1 LILPS
6 KNRLMKYN
14 FIFKK
19 VAIVSCL
26 FFITFSC
33 SNKSSYKVK
42 GVINGIYPDRMKMLI
57 DHDTIPGFMEPMEM
71 EFNIH
76 SSVNLEKFNLKDS
89 VHFLLTL
96 EDKKHFSSSFSIV
109 GKSLKNKKNEDNT
122 WEKDIYDP
130 IEIGDTISDASFF
143 NTSNDLLSISDSNGK
158 IRLISYIFSKCP
170 MPDMC
175 PAIVYK
181 NQYLANYF
189 KENNNIEFILISF
202 DYLYDSPN
210 VLKNIYGI
218 MEKENSNLKF
228 FSSKG
233 RVNDLYL
240 ITKQS
245 MCEFWGVEENNI
257 GHTMRSIL
265 IGPSGQ
271 LLHAYDGTDWEPSI
285 VRQDINNMIKMY
297 Y

>member
-1 LILPS
+1 MNYRFLF
-6 KNRLMKYN
+6 KRAA
-14 FIFKK
+14 IF
-19 VAIVSCL
+19 SCL
-26 FFITFSC
+26 FFVSYHC
-33 SNKSSYKVK
+33 SNKSTYKVK
-42 GVINGIYPDRMKMLI
+42 GVINGIYPSKMKMLI
-57 DHDTIPGFMEPMEM
+57 DHDTIPGFMDPMEM

-76 SSVNLEKFNLKDS
+76 PSVNMEEFNIKDS

-96 EDKKHFSSSFSIV
+96 ENKKHFSSSFSIV
-109 GKSLKNKKNEDNT
+109 GKSLIKKNIEEDD

-130 IEIGDTISDASFF
+130 LDIGDTLSNVSFYS
-143 NTSNDLLSISDSNGK
+143 TSNELVEVSDSDGK

-181 NQYLANYF
+181 NQYLANHF
-189 KENNNIEFILISF
+189 KDNKNIEFILISF
-202 DYLYDSPN
+202 DHIYDSPD
-210 VLKNIYGI
+210 VLKNIYGT
-218 MEKENSNLKF
+218 MEKENSNIKF

-233 RVNDLYL
+233 RIDDLYI

-271 LLHAYDGTDWEPSI
+271 LLHAYDGTDWKPSI
-285 VRQDINNMIKMY
+285 ARDDISNMLKMY